1 MAIHNTS
8 YDAANTAVRAYLT
21 EIGAKYWGRTFNTG
35 SGSGKTVW
43 LSIKNEIFQGECCYC
58 GIRSD
63 KLQIEHLIM
72 FNREE
77 YGLHHPGNI
86 VPVCFIC
93 NKRGRDGNGKHVGWE
108 EHLKRVCEK
117 NNDILSFEFRK
128 NRILKHITEGK
139 FSYPKLGEN
148 EKHAIR
154 VIAESIYHSIT
165 GEIDKSLKLYDK
177 ITDAFVTNSK

>member
-8 YDAANTAVRAYLT
+8 YDAANTAVRAFLT

-35 SGSGKTVW
+35 SGSGKAIW
-43 LSIKNEIFQGECCYC
+43 IIIKNEIFEGKCCYC
-58 GIRSD
+58 GVPSD

-72 FNREE
+72 FNRDE

-86 VPVCFIC
+86 APVCLEC
-93 NKRGRDGNGKHVGWE
+93 NKRGRDKEGKHVGWE
-108 EHLKRVCEK
+108 EHLKKVCAQK
-117 NNDILSFEFRK
+117 NSPGYFEQRK
-128 NRILKHITEGK
+128 NTILRHASQGK
-139 FSYPKLGEN
+139 FSYPNLSDN

-165 GEIDKSLKLYDK
+165 GEIDKSLKLYGK
-177 ITDAFVTNSK
+177 ITDAFVINSK